1 MAIVLAIIIALVV
14 YLGGGWCAY
23 NIYTSFQDID
33 TMTVQSIYSSE
44 ILTYNIV
51 AAVVNFLCAYF
62 WERNKGPLSEGEAN
76 GMLFLALGVPAVT
89 WVLCAY
95 VLPIS
100 YGASI
105 LNTVINIIVMSIC
118 SSMWL
123 RRVL

>member
-1 MAIVLAIIIALVV
+1 MAIILAIIISLVV

-23 NIYTSFQDID
+23 NIYMSFQDID
-33 TMTVQSIYSSE
+33 NMTIQSLYSSE

-51 AAVVNFLCAYF
+51 AIAFSVLFGSLAEGKGHSFSDSFPYIIIGLPLVMWALC
-62 WERNKGPLSEGEAN
+62 
-76 GMLFLALGVPAVT
+76 V
-89 WVLCAY
+89 Y

-105 LNTVINIIVMSIC
+105 LNTVVNIIVLC
-118 SSMWL
+118 VCCVMWL